1 MNTHIETSE
10 IFVFPNLQCHPESR
24 SNGERDK
31 LRRGAILN
39 KILWYDFAHH
49 DKIEIFQKFHIFIYL
64 IAVLLCAAAAGAQE
78 MTPRPVA
85 FDLPKFYAEAM
96 NFSYQ
101 PPDSTRLDLFLQV
114 PYQMLSFTKDDEV
127 FRASYDVTIN
137 IFDSADAP
145 IIEKLWTE
153 KVNTKSFSES
163 VSKHTGNISQRT
175 FFLRPGEYNLQLQ
188 IADNETKK
196 VAQVKRK
203 VIVRKFSPNSL
214 SISDIMVVG
223 SMSKQADV
231 TEIVPNVSSYVGE
244 MTEGFSI
251 FFEAYDYTPV
261 DSAMFVLD
269 VRNLRGD
276 IVQSDT
282 LRRSLQREKN
292 SCFMKITSQ
301 KVPAGE
307 YEMEV
312 RVFPQGGKEGWK
324 LTDSVISVKHIFTV
338 RWKGLPTPIT
348 DLDLAIDQLQYI
360 SNRETIDSMKNADPA
375 SKKEKFLA
383 FWKKRDP
390 TPNTET
396 NELMEEYFQRIDYA
410 NKNFSHYVPGWKSD
424 RGMVYI
430 IFGAPS
436 NIERRPFDMDSKPY
450 EIWTYFEMNRE
461 FVFVDQSGFGDYRLQ
476 TPIWDVWRRGVR

>member
-1 MNTHIETSE
+1 MKTYSSI
-10 IFVFPNLQCHPESR
+10 I
-24 SNGERDK
+24 
-31 LRRGAILN
+31 AIG
-39 KILWYDFAHH
+39 I
-49 DKIEIFQKFHIFIYL
+49 
-64 IAVLLCAAAAGAQE
+64 LLCAITAGAQE
-78 MTPRPVA
+78 MTPRPPD
-85 FDLPKFYAEAM
+85 FDLPKFYAEVM
-96 NFSYQ
+96 NFSYL
-101 PPDSTRLDLFLQV
+101 PPDTTRLDVFLQV
-114 PYQMLSFTKDDEV
+114 PYQMLSFVKDDEV
-127 FRASYDVTIN
+127 FRASYDVTVN
-137 IFDSADAP
+137 IFDSTDTP
-145 IIEKLWTE
+145 MVEKLWTE
-153 KVNTKSFSES
+153 KVETKSFSES

-175 FFLRPGEYNLQLQ
+175 FFLRPGNYSLQVQ

-196 VAQVKRK
+196 IAQIKRK
-203 VIVRKFSPNSL
+203 VIVRKFLPAAL
-214 SISDIMVVG
+214 SMSDIMIIG
-223 SMSKQADV
+223 NMTKQGDR

-244 MTEGFSI
+244 MAEGFSV
-251 FFEAYDYTPV
+251 FFEAYDYSPV

-282 LRRSLQREKN
+282 LKRSLLKEKN

-301 KVPAGE
+301 KVSAGE
-307 YEMEV
+307 YEMEI
-312 RVFPQGGKEGWK
+312 REFPMSGKNGWK
-324 LTDSVISVKHIFTV
+324 SIDTVTSTKHMFAV
-338 RWKGLPTPIT
+338 RWKGMPTPIS

-375 SKKEKFLA
+375 VKKERFLS

-396 NELMEEYFQRIDYA
+396 NELMEEYYQRVDYA

-430 IFGAPS
+430 IFGTPS

-450 EIWTYFEMNRE
+450 EVWTYFELNRE

-476 TPIWDVWRRGVR
+476 TPIWDVWRRGNR